1 MSIVSKNLKKI
12 RNAKGLSQRGLAEK
26 ANVSY
31 TYINRI
37 EREVYENPS
46 FELLNKLAK
55 ALEVPVEVLYRE
67 DNNKELSL
75 LEILQG
81 IYENTPDMKETIVGQ
96 LVKGLI
102 ENDLMNPDGTIPPQ
116 VDKQVKNLIIEASR
130 LQAISKSLKK
140 GE

>member
-1 MSIVSKNLKKI
+1 MSISENLKRA

-37 EREVYENPS
+37 EKEVYKNPS
-46 FELLNKLAK
+46 YELLNKLAM
-55 ALEVPVEVLYRE
+55 ALEIPVESLYKE
-67 DNNKELSL
+67 NNEKELSL

-102 ENDLMNPDGTIPPQ
+102 ENDLMNPDGTIPKQ
-116 VDKQVKNLIIEASR
+116 VDKQVKDLIIEASR
-130 LQAISKSLKK
+130 LQAISKNIKK

>member
-1 MSIVSKNLKKI
+1 MSISENLKRA

-37 EREVYENPS
+37 EREVYKNPS
-46 FELLNKLAK
+46 YELLNKLAI
-55 ALEVPVEVLYRE
+55 ALEIPVESLYKE
-67 DNNKELSL
+67 NNEKELSL

-102 ENDLMNPDGTIPPQ
+102 ENDLMNPDGTIPKQ
-116 VDKQVKNLIIEASR
+116 VDKQVKDLIIEASR
-130 LQAISKSLKK
+130 LQAISKNIKK

>member
-1 MSIVSKNLKKI
+1 MNIIGENIRKIRKSKNITQTELAKRINTTNEYISKI
-12 RNAKGLSQRGLAEK
+12 ERGL
-26 ANVSY
+26 
-31 TYINRI
+31 RQ
-37 EREVYENPS
+37 NPS
-46 FELLNKLAK
+46 SKTLNKIAK
-55 ALEVPVEVLYRE
+55 ALEVPVEVLYKE
-67 DNNKELSL
+67 DTEKELSL

-102 ENDLMNPDGTIPPQ
+102 ENNLMNPDGTIPKQ
-116 VDKQVKNLIIEASR
+116 VDKQVKDLIIEASR